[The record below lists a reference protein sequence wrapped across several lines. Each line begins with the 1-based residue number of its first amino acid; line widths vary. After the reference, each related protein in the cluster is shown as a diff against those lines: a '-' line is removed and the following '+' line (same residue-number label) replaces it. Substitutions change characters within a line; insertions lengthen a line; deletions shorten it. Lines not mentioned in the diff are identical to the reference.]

1 MSQSATVLLVED
13 DESMLNGMHDL
24 LESVEMGFDLTVMT
38 ASNGRVG
45 LQRMAEKPPD
55 LIVSDIMMP
64 EMNGYAFLEAVRGN
78 PDWIHIPFIFLT
90 ARGEKK
96 EVREGHLSGADLY
109 IIKPFN
115 PTELIELIESQLI
128 KKLRLQDSREE
139 HVDNLKKGILQIL
152 NHEFR
157 TPLTYVTAY
166 YEMLADGVSRFAS
179 QENFQEYLRGIQTGC
194 VRLTTLVDDLIQ
206 VIELRTGEAE
216 QHFEKRAQIVSNLNG
231 ILAQAAKMAKAQ
243 AADKGVEIRFTAA
256 GTLPPVFGD
265 PALILDTLNRL
276 IDNGIKFSLGRG
288 VTQRQVSISAAS
300 SEGEVRFTVEDKGSG
315 FPERIKSQIFEPF
328 FQYNRELMEQQG
340 AGIGLTIARGLA
352 ELHHGRIEV
361 KSVVG
366 EGSRFDVILPVY
378 NGESLGS
385 QKPLESTSREPIEV
399 TVLIVEDDPHLL
411 EGLKALLEIHTGR
424 YQMNPLT
431 ASNGR
436 EGLELLWQR
445 QPDLIVSDIMMP
457 VMGGFE
463 FLEQVR
469 LNPDWLQIPFI
480 FLSAK
485 GEQREIHDGLRSG
498 VEGYITKPYDS
509 DELLEYL
516 ETQLDRHFQVQ
527 GVMVQN
533 FDALKRSILSMV
545 TPDFRLPLSSVSEYS
560 EKLTQ
565 GFQDAKTEAEL
576 KESLHGIQES
586 SVRLTKLVEDFIALA
601 ELKTGEAKE
610 AYNSFAQAIG
620 DLEMIFQEAGNVA
633 QKKAE
638 LAKHQIVCFP
648 SEKLPLVFGDSA
660 ALTKVIARLAVVG
673 VNQFSLAPGEPI
685 LFTAAAADA
694 SVQLN
699 IEFAVTRKPAN
710 LQWMESIL
718 THAGDDIPETSSY
731 ATGLSIAKGHIE
743 LHQGKLELS
752 YDPAG
757 KCAFIITLPV
767 YRRDAA

>member
-1 MSQSATVLLVED
+1 MKQPATVLLVED

-24 LESVEMGFDLTVMT
+24 LDSVETGFNLTIMT
-38 ASNGRVG
+38 ANNGRVG
-45 LQRMAEKPPD
+45 LDRMGERTPD

-64 EMNGYAFLEAVRGN
+64 EMNGYAFLESVRGN
-78 PDWIHIPFIFLT
+78 PEWIHIPFIFLT

-109 IIKPFN
+109 VVKPFN
-115 PTELIELIESQLI
+115 PNELIELIESQLI

-139 HVDNLKKGILQIL
+139 NVDNLKKGILQIL

-216 QHFEKRAQIVSNLNG
+216 QHFQEQAEIVDSLDVILTQAVDRART
-231 ILAQAAKMAKAQ
+231 K
-243 AADKGVEIRFTAA
+243 AADKGVEIRFTPS
-256 GTLPPVFGD
+256 GTLPSVYGRPD
-265 PALILDTLNRL
+265 LILSVLDRL
-276 IDNGIKFSLGRG
+276 IDNSIKFSQGRS
-288 VTQRQVSISAAS
+288 VTQRWVSISADAA
-300 SEGEVRFTVEDKGSG
+300 EREVCLSVEDQGTG
-315 FPERIKSQIFEPF
+315 FPLRIKNQIFEPF
-328 FQYNRELMEQQG
+328 FQYNRVLLEQQG
-340 AGIGLTIARGLA
+340 AGIGLTIARGLV
-352 ELHHGRIEV
+352 ELHQGRIEV
-361 KSVVG
+361 ESVEG
-366 EGSRFDVILPVY
+366 EGSRFDVILPIY
-378 NGESLGS
+378 QGKFIQPQRS
-385 QKPLESTSREPIEV
+385 PEPNLDPIQV
-399 TVLIVEDDPHLL
+399 TILIVEDDPNLL

-431 ASNGR
+431 ANNGQV
-436 EGLELLWQR
+436 GLELLKQQ

-527 GVMVQN
+527 GVLVQN

-545 TPDFRLPLSSVSEYS
+545 TPDFRLPLSSVSKYS

-565 GFQDAKTEAEL
+565 GFQDAENEAEL

-601 ELKTGEAKE
+601 ELKTGEAKD
-610 AYNSFAQAIG
+610 AFDTFAQLIG
-620 DLEMIFQEAGNVA
+620 DLDMIFQEAGNAA

-638 LAKHQIVCFP
+638 LANYQIICPP
-648 SEKLPLVFGDSA
+648 SDKLPVIFGDSA
-660 ALTKVIARLAVVG
+660 ALMKVIARLAVVG
-673 VNQFSLAPGEPI
+673 ANQFSTAPGAPI
-685 LFTAAAADA
+685 LLKSTADAESVRLAIEFSVTAAPIHLE
-694 SVQLN
+694 QM
-699 IEFAVTRKPAN
+699 K
-710 LQWMESIL
+710 SIL
-718 THAGDDIPETSSY
+718 MIDGSDLPETSSY
-731 ATGLSIAKGHIE
+731 ATGLSIAKGHIA
-743 LHQGKLELS
+743 LHGGKLELS

-757 KCAFIITLPV
+757 KCTFIIALPV
-767 YRRDAA
+767 YRR